1 MGKRRV
7 SVQHPGLCKLAR
19 RIAAVA
25 SLLAGLLLSAFG
37 VAVGDG
43 VPARVRFGG
52 TAGEAAAVG
61 TAPIYVVGVR
71 GAIDLGVA
79 PYVARALRE
88 AERGGAQAV
97 LVEIN
102 TPGGRVDA
110 VLQMRDSLLA
120 TPLRTIA
127 FVDRTAL
134 SAGALVALSSTEIY
148 LAPGA
153 VMGAATPVDSTGEAG
168 DEKVVSAI
176 ASVFRATAEIRG
188 RDPRIAEAM
197 VDPSVEISGLVE
209 RGQLLTLTTTEAL
222 ARGFAEGSAASR
234 QEVLRAAGLADA
246 PVRETAPGLAE
257 NVVRFLTNPLVASL
271 LISLGMLLIWGDVT
285 SGGVG
290 LVAAGGVGLLAIFFW
305 GHYLAGLAGWEG
317 VALVVA
323 GLVLI
328 AAEVLIIPGFG
339 VAGILGAAAVI
350 GGLFISLIGKTVV
363 STADLVRAGTT
374 VGLALGM
381 IAAGALALLRYL
393 PGSNR
398 LSGLVLRAH
407 VGGADEATES
417 TESTSGA
424 GTGPVVAGGATERES
439 LVGVTGVAITDL
451 RPAGIGRLRGERV
464 DVVTRGD
471 YITAGD
477 AIKVVADEGYRR
489 VVRRIVGDGGE
500 SRVEAVDGDAR
511 AAGG

>member
-1 MGKRRV
+1 M
-7 SVQHPGLCKLAR
+7 
-19 RIAAVA
+19 
-25 SLLAGLLLSAFG
+25 
-37 VAVGDG
+37 GDG
-43 VPARVRFGG
+43 APARVDFGVV
-52 TAGEAAAVG
+52 AGAAAAAEA
-61 TAPIYVVGVR
+61 APIYVIGVR
-71 GAIDLGVA
+71 GEIDLGVA
-79 PYVARALRE
+79 PYLARVLRE

-134 SAGALVALSSTEIY
+134 SAGALVALSSAEIY

-153 VMGAATPVDSTGEAG
+153 VMGAATPVDGTGEVG

-197 VDPSVEISGLVE
+197 VDPSIEVAGLVE

-222 ARGFAEGSAASR
+222 ARGYAEGSADSR

-257 NVVRFLTNPLVASL
+257 NVVRFLTNPFVASL

-290 LVAAGGVGLLAIFFW
+290 LVAAAGVGLLAVFFW

-328 AAEVLIIPGFG
+328 AAEIFVIPGFG
-339 VAGILGAAAVI
+339 AAGLLGAGALM
-350 GGLFISLIGKTVV
+350 GGLFISLIGKTIV
-363 STADLVRAGTT
+363 STADLVRASVT

-381 IAAGALALLRYL
+381 IAVGALVLLRYL
-393 PGSNR
+393 PRSSR

-407 VGGADEATES
+407 VGTAAVPTGE
-417 TESTSGA
+417 A
-424 GTGPVVAGGATERES
+424 GTGPVVAGGAAAPES
-439 LVGVTGVAITDL
+439 LVGVTGVAVTDL
-451 RPAGIGRLRGERV
+451 RPSGIGRLRGERV

-471 YITAGD
+471 YIMAGE
-477 AIKVVADEGYRR
+477 AILVIADEGYRR
-489 VVRRIVGDGGE
+489 VVRRSVGEGGE
-500 SRVEAVDGDAR
+500 SRAEEVNDGAR